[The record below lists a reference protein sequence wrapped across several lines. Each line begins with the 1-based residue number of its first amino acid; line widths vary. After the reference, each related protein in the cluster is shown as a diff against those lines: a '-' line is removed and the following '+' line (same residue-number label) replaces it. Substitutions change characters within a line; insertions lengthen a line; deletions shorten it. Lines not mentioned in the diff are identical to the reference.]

1 MSNQIQKRQRRPG
14 IDPRMIIGLL
24 AGLYGINPI
33 DVLPDFI
40 PVVGQMDDVGIILL
54 AVVAMLVLSMGRGGD
69 SDE

>member
-40 PVVGQMDDVGIILL
+40 PVVGQMDDAGIILL
-54 AVVAMLVLSMGRGGD
+54 AVVAMLVMSMGRGGD

>member
-1 MSNQIQKRQRRPG
+1 
-14 IDPRMIIGLL
+14 MIIGLL